1 MKNILITGVSRGLGL
16 EIAAQSLRAGYRVF
30 GVSRTLS
37 GALEGLLA
45 EFPNGLELFQYDLS
59 DAENMREKIFKGFI
73 GADTPLYG
81 YVNNA
86 AVAGGFLASDADEK
100 SVTRMF
106 SLNALSPIMATKH
119 VLRNFML
126 HGTKGSI
133 VHISSICAHTGYA
146 GLSAYAATKGAIE
159 AFSKNVAREWGRKG
173 IRSNCVVAGFMET
186 PMSSALTEEQ
196 RKKIF
201 ARTALRRPAS
211 AESVA
216 KTVLFLLS
224 EASESVTGQNVF
236 ADSGAI

>member
-16 EIAAQSLRAGYRVF
+16 EIAVQSLRAGYRVF

-37 GALEGLLA
+37 GALKGLLA
-45 EFPNGLELFQYDLS
+45 EFPDRLELLQYDLS

-73 GADTPLYG
+73 GAGTPLYG

-86 AVAGGFLASDADEK
+86 AVAGGFLAADADQK
-100 SVTRMF
+100 SVMRMF
-106 SLNALSPIMATKH
+106 SLNTLSPIMATKH
-119 VLRNFML
+119 VLRNFIL

-133 VHISSICAHTGYA
+133 VHISSICAHTGYT

-201 ARTALRRPAS
+201 ARTALRKPAS

-224 EASESVTGQNVF
+224 DASESVTGQNVF